1 MRPALSL
8 AIGLLSTGAFAAS
21 QDRDVPAFE
30 AVSISAG
37 MHATIEIGP
46 ARPVHLEA
54 DAQVLPLIET
64 VVEGGELRVRFREDN
79 RWSVGSHDVVVTI
92 QTPKLTSVSGSGGS
106 IIRAAFTRAGKSSIK
121 ASGGSE
127 IDARGVDAG
136 QLTAQG
142 SGGSILQVAGRAD
155 TLELEMSGGTRF
167 KGRDFA
173 VQDLT
178 VHGSGGSEGRLQA
191 TGKVS
196 GGLSGGSQLRVR
208 GKATARVSTSG
219 GSQVE
224 LED

>member
-1 MRPALSL
+1 
-8 AIGLLSTGAFAAS
+8 
-21 QDRDVPAFE
+21 
-30 AVSISAG
+30 

-64 VVEGGELRVRFREDN
+64 MVEGGELRVRFREDSH
-79 RWSVGSHDVVVTI
+79 WGGSNDVVVTI
-92 QTPKLTSVSGSGGS
+92 QTPKVTSVSGSGGS
-106 IIRAAFTRAGKSSIK
+106 IIRAAFTRADKSSIK

-136 QLTAQG
+136 QLTAHG

-167 KGRDFA
+167 KGRNFA

-178 VHGSGGSEGRLQA
+178 VRGSGGSEGRLQA
-191 TGKVS
+191 TGKIS

-219 GSQVE
+219 GSQLE

>member
-1 MRPALSL
+1 MRPTLLL
-8 AIGLLSTGAFAAS
+8 AVGLLSTGAFAAS
-21 QDRDVPAFE
+21 QDRDVPAFDS
-30 AVSISAG
+30 VSVSAG

-64 VVEGGELRVRFREDN
+64 VVDGKELRVRFKEAGHRDGFRE
-79 RWSVGSHDVVVTI
+79 VTVTI
-92 QTPKLTSVSGSGGS
+92 QTPQLTGVSGSGGS
-106 IIRAAFTRAGKSSIK
+106 IIRASFTRAGKSSIQ

-136 QLTAQG
+136 QLSVQG

-155 TLELEMSGGTRF
+155 TLELQMSGGTRF
-167 KGRDFA
+167 RGRDFA
-173 VQDLT
+173 VRDLT
-178 VHGSGGSEGRLQA
+178 VEGSGGSEGRLQA
-191 TGKVS
+191 TGKVN
-196 GGLSGGSQLRVR
+196 GGLSGGSQLHVR

-224 LED
+224 IED